1 MANLLPK
8 KWVVLWAV
16 MVLCPLSTAQQTIY
30 YLPFDETFSEQIILQ
45 EARTTA
51 YEGEKLLSPNQLG
64 FVQLL
69 QPTFSEKAPWSTTLF
84 IQHTNGKTLH
94 LDLLNHAN
102 IHPRTTWINDE
113 LLYIKV
119 WWGRVL
125 GTELILDLKNSTFI
139 YKRMFAYDLYSF
151 SQKANSSQHF
161 VFKLEHVQ
169 GATPPDFKSFELIS
183 LDTEFDSIRQITIE
197 TSAPM
202 SSNCYLD
209 VSSSTIQAF
218 ESFIESFLQ
227 ELRNSQPPRPLETVC
242 RNCSIYE
249 MTWVYQ
255 SESGSFLFTEQRPFR
270 YPALDYLFP
279 LIKQELNRMP
289 TEAECDAEVKLHFSL
304 HVDS

>member
-151 SQKANSSQHF
+151 SQKANSSQRF
-161 VFKLEHVQ
+161 
-169 GATPPDFKSFELIS
+169 
-183 LDTEFDSIRQITIE
+183 RQ
-197 TSAPM
+197 
-202 SSNCYLD
+202 
-209 VSSSTIQAF
+209 V
-218 ESFIESFLQ
+218 
-227 ELRNSQPPRPLETVC
+227 NSKWI
-242 RNCSIYE
+242 NCSCDRVNRLSQK
-249 MTWVYQ
+249 TQV
-255 SESGSFLFTEQRPFR
+255 SK
-270 YPALDYLFP
+270 ADYLPCDLSLSP
-279 LIKQELNRMP
+279 LYLVI
-289 TEAECDAEVKLHFSL
+289 
-304 HVDS
+304 